1 MSPKVDSRRE
11 TLSSSLEINEQENK
25 SGWNNNSLYHFWET
39 QWLSRKTLLNNLVE
53 YQRPFVFETLIVRQW
68 GKLNRSNEADH
79 YRAALLLSQSIQ
91 TLPFSSERNCNR
103 PKESFVFISTLQVQT
118 ICLGVFVCLGPKKGH
133 SQWTH
138 SGRCTFLKAR
148 TQRFIW
154 TVWDVVEL
162 VASQPRRATGLAAN
176 TNAKIRCGYRNSG
189 TLFTCRVS
197 FNVINLWTV
206 IQTSHA
212 NDKPQI

>member
-1 MSPKVDSRRE
+1 MTVSKDVIEQFGGISE
-11 TLSSSLEINEQENK
+11 T
-25 SGWNNNSLYHFWET
+25 
-39 QWLSRKTLLNNLVE
+39 
-53 YQRPFVFETLIVRQW
+53 FVLETLIVRQW

-79 YRAALLLSQSIQ
+79 YRAAVLLSQSIQ
-91 TLPFSSERNCNR
+91 TLPFSSKRNCNR

-118 ICLGVFVCLGPKKGH
+118 ICLGVFVCLGPEKGH
-133 SQWTH
+133 SRWTQ

-162 VASQPRRATGLAAN
+162 VASQPRKSNRFGCHTN
-176 TNAKIRCGYRNSG
+176 TKIRCGSRNSG
-189 TLFTCRVS
+189 TFFTCRVI
-197 FNVINLWTV
+197 FNVFNFWTSV

-212 NDKPQI
+212 NGKPQI